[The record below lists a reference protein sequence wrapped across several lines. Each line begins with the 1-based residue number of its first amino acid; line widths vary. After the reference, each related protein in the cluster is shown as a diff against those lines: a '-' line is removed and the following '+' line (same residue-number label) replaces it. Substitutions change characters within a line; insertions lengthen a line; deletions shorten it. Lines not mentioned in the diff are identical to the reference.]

1 MKRLADTCIEKGLRE
16 RLILVGGGTQVN
28 HDLAVEAGMDAGFGR
43 GSRGIDV
50 ASFLVK
56 QRRKKRSEVQGEQ
69 AYED

>member
-1 MKRLADTCIEKGLRE
+1 LRE

-56 QRRKKRSEVQGEQ
+56 QRRKKQARALDGQ